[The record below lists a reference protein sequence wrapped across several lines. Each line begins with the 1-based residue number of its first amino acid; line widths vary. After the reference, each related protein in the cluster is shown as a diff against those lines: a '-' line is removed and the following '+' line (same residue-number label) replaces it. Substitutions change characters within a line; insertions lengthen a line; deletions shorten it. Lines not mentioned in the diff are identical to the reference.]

1 MQITDIN
8 DMISTAAQLLN
19 APDLILIAVLLANVW
34 LGARRGLVGAL
45 YGVLGRIGMIAAS
58 VAAELDATGAEV
70 IVTACPLCKKALG
83 RGTKGEIRD
92 LAEIVATNIH

>member
-8 DMISTAAQLLN
+8 DFISTAAQLLN

-45 YGVLGRIGMIAAS
+45 YGVIGRIGMIAA
-58 VAAELDATGAEV
+58 
-70 IVTACPLCKKALG
+70 
-83 RGTKGEIRD
+83 
-92 LAEIVATNIH
+92 

>member
-1 MQITDIN
+1 
-8 DMISTAAQLLN
+8 MIEAVGELLEPASTREN
-19 APDLILIAVLLANVW
+19 ALCCGSSVANTAISDGQQVQ
-34 LGARRGLVGAL
+34 
-45 YGVLGRIGMIAAS
+45 IAAS

-92 LAEIVATNIH
+92 LAEIVATNIR